1 MLNDVIIRRLS
12 APEQG
17 VRQVPDGK
25 VPGFGLRVTANGV
38 KSFYLAYRFAGR
50 SRRMNL
56 GRYPVITLQK
66 ARNKALM
73 ALVEISEGQDPRANE
88 EIESAGLNDFVI
100 AVDRFVQVHCYRHN
114 RPSTAAET
122 ARLLS
127 TYFIPYWKKRSVA
140 DITKADVLQVLE
152 PIMER
157 GAPSSA
163 RHAFAAIRKFFN
175 WAVEQGLIED
185 SPCRNL
191 KAPGK
196 HQSRDRVLSNDELV
210 SVWQCCEE
218 HGDTFG
224 TIVRLLI
231 LTAQRRGEVCAMQW
245 DEIDLGQK
253 VWTIPG
259 ERTKNG
265 KTHVVPLSETAI
277 EILTAL
283 PRFNSP
289 YVFPARGKL
298 DQPYSGYSKGKRT
311 LNDAVGIDDWTLHD
325 LRRTAA
331 TGMAQLGVEPHI
343 VECILNHSTG
353 TFGGVAGVYNRY
365 RYLDQMREALIKWN
379 DNVRQLTI
387 SALGGRVGKRASRL
401 PH

>member
-1 MLNDVIIRRLS
+1 MLNDVMIRKL
-12 APEQG
+12 APPESG

-25 VPGFGLRVTANGV
+25 VPGFGVRVTANGV
-38 KSFYLAYRFAGR
+38 KSFYLSYRFQGR
-50 SRRMNL
+50 SRRINL
-56 GRYPVITLQK
+56 GRYPVVTLQK
-66 ARNKALM
+66 ARNKALT
-73 ALVEISEGQDPRANE
+73 ALLELSDGQDPRGNE
-88 EIESAGLNDFVI
+88 EAAASPALHDFTRT
-100 AVDRFVQVHCYRHN
+100 VDRFVQTHCYRFN

-127 TYFIPYWKKRSVA
+127 TYFVPVWKQRNVA
-140 DITKADVLQVLE
+140 DLTKADVLAALE
-152 PIMER
+152 PILER
-157 GAPSSA
+157 GAPSAA

-185 SPCRNL
+185 SPCRTL

-196 HQSRDRVLSNDELV
+196 HQSRDRVLSKDELTA
-210 SVWQCCEE
+210 VWKAAEDQ
-218 HGDTFG
+218 GDTFG
-224 TIVRLLI
+224 IIVHLLI

-245 DEIDLGQK
+245 GEIDFGQK

-259 ERTKNG
+259 DRTKNG
-265 KTHVVPLSETAI
+265 KTHVVPLSDTVI

-298 DQPYSGYSKGKRT
+298 DQPYSGYSKGKRA
-311 LNDAVGIDDWTLHD
+311 LNEAVGIDDWTLHD

-331 TGMAQLGVEPHI
+331 TGMAQLGVEPHV

-365 RYLDQMREALIKWN
+365 RYLDQMR
-379 DNVRQLTI
+379 
-387 SALGGRVGKRASRL
+387 SALTTWATSLCHLRL
-401 PH
+401 HMILHSKAV